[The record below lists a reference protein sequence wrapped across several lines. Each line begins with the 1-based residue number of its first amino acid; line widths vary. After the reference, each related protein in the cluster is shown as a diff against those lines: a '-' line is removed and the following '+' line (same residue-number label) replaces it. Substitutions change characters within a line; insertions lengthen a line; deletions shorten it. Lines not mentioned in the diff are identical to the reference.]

1 MRTDTGSTPAL
12 DNAAIADRLARVADL
27 LEEQGANQY
36 RVQAWRGGAST
47 IRRLSRPAEALLHA
61 EGLPGLVALP
71 GIGDALA
78 RAIRELV
85 ETGRLATLERLE
97 GQADPVA
104 RLASVAGLGPTL
116 AQRVHDELGIESLEE
131 LEAAAHDGRLA
142 ALSGFGPK
150 RVAAVRDTLAARLRT
165 RRRLEGGATERA
177 DARYDVDIPPV
188 AELLHVDREY
198 RERTDAGTLPRIAPR
213 RFNPS
218 HERWLPVLHTTRGDR
233 HYTALFSNTARA
245 HQLGRTRDWV
255 VLYFDGRG
263 GERQCTVVTGTR
275 GALEGLRVV
284 LGRERE
290 CEAHYG
296 LVDEGRL

>member
-1 MRTDTGSTPAL
+1 MAPPDRTPAL
-12 DNAAIADRLARVADL
+12 DNATIADRLARVADL

-47 IRRLSRPAEALLHA
+47 IRRLSRPVAALLHA
-61 EGLPGLVALP
+61 EGLPGLMALP

-165 RRRLEGGATERA
+165 RRRLEGGAAERA

-188 AELLHVDREY
+188 AELLDVDREY
-198 RERTDAGTLPRIAPR
+198 RERAAAGTLPRIAPR

-218 HERWLPVLHTTRGDR
+218 HERWLPVLHTTLGDR
-233 HYTALFSNTARA
+233 HYTALYSNTARA

-255 VLYFDGRG
+255 VLYFDGRE

-284 LGRERE
+284 RGRERE